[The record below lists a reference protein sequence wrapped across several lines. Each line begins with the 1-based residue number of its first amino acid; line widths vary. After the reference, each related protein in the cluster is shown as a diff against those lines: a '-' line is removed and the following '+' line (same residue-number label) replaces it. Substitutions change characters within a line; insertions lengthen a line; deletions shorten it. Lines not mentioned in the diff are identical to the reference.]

1 MHAIAKRIWLAVP
14 VVALALVLAGCGSFP
29 VATGPRGPAQ
39 PASAYRAG
47 QVVDVTGRVVLNR
60 NQVTL
65 QDVASPAV
73 FRFVGLKPAEQK
85 ALAGLA
91 GKNTRVRMKIV
102 SVESARAYNV
112 QFVQFSPRP

>member
-1 MHAIAKRIWLAVP
+1 MHAIAKRICLVVSAVAF
-14 VVALALVLAGCGSFP
+14 VLVLAGCGTFP
-29 VATGPRGPAQ
+29 FAAAPRGPAQ
-39 PASAYRAG
+39 PAPAYRAG
-47 QVVDVTGRVVLNR
+47 QVLDVTGRVVLDK

-91 GKNTRVRMKIV
+91 GKNTRVRLKVV
-102 SVESARAYNV
+102 SVQSARVYNA
-112 QFVQFSPRP
+112 QFVQFPRP